1 MIGKIRTHHGRKDGR
16 IFSWMALILGFT
28 VSCIYP
34 IFPNFVKGIVK
45 TDESV
50 SLFYAAMA
58 IMLFIGA
65 IISPYIFKKISRTAI
80 VKVALILS
88 AINFVMLV
96 FVTEITQ
103 LYFLE
108 TIRLW
113 MKLFLVMT
121 ISLFVRDFAKEK
133 DLGKEEG
140 IYFRFSNIGYFVGPL
155 VGGFVAAKFG
165 YTEVFF
171 LAATTSILGL
181 IYFYSKRIVHN
192 PAPLIEDGIISK
204 HSLIHKA
211 KEFFSNKDRT
221 KAYLGTLVLFLWFSF
236 KRIYAPLY
244 IIASGYSDSISGVFL
259 ALSVVPYILFEVWVG
274 KYADKHGIRIPQT
287 LGFLIIGAFLVAIFF
302 SPYPLLNLG
311 LLVLANIGGSFIE
324 PLQEYYL
331 FKHLPKEK
339 EEELYGIYM
348 TTDPVSYFIAPA
360 LGAFILV
367 FLPFKFLFLC
377 FGGIML
383 FASMCFWNAFKKI

>member
-1 MIGKIRTHHGRKDGR
+1 MIEKIRTHHNNKEGR

-34 IFPNFVKGIVK
+34 IFPNFVKGIVG

-58 IMLFIGA
+58 IMLFLGA
-65 IISPYIFKKISRTAI
+65 IISPYIFRKVSRTTI
-80 VKVALILS
+80 VKIALLLS
-88 AINFVMLV
+88 AANFVLLV
-96 FVTEITQ
+96 FVTKITQ

-121 ISLFVRDFAKEK
+121 IALFVRDFAKEG

-140 IYFRFSNIGYFVGPL
+140 IYFRFSNIGYFIGPL
-155 VGGFVAAKFG
+155 VGGFMAARFG
-165 YTEVFF
+165 YVEVFF

-181 IYFYSKRIVHN
+181 IYFYHKHIVQQH
-192 PAPLIEDGIISK
+192 PAIVEKKIGSK
-204 HSLIHKA
+204 HSLIYNT
-211 KEFFSNKDRT
+211 KEFFSDKDRL
-221 KAYLGTLVLFLWFSF
+221 KAYFGTLTLFSWFSF

-244 IIASGYSDSISGVFL
+244 IITSGYSDTVSGLFL
-259 ALSVVPYILFEVWVG
+259 SLSVIPYILFEVWIG

-287 LGFLIIGAFLVAIFF
+287 LGFLIIGGFLVAIFF
-302 SPYPLLNLG
+302 SPFPLLNLG
-311 LLVLANIGGSFIE
+311 LLLLANIGGSLVE

-339 EEELYGIYM
+339 EEDLYGIYM
-348 TTDPVSYFIAPA
+348 TTDPVSYFLAPA
-360 LGAFILV
+360 LGAVILA
-367 FLPFKFLFLC
+367 FLPFKFLFLI
-377 FGGIML
+377 FGGIIL
-383 FASMCFWNAFKKI
+383 FASLCFWKVLKKI